1 MAPRPNSVY
10 LISGA
15 VTVES
20 HQQRHRSHGGEYS
33 ELGVSDQEIELI
45 LRQLK

>member
-10 LISGA
+10 LVSGA
-15 VTVES
+15 VES
-20 HQQRHRSHGGEYS
+20 HQQRYRSYGGEYS

-45 LRQLK
+45 IRQLK